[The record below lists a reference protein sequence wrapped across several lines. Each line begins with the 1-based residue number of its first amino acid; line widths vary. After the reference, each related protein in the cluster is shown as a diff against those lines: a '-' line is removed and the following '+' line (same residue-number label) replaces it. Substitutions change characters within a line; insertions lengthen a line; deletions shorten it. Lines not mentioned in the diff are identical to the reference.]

1 MDFTLS
7 PELADLQL
15 RVRSFIADEIIP
27 FETDPRQG
35 AHGPHDALR
44 LALIAK
50 ARQAG
55 LLSPHAAHE
64 YGGLGLSHSGRAVV
78 FEEAGYSMLGPVAL
92 NIFAPD
98 EGNMHLLE
106 AVATAQQK
114 EQWLRPL
121 AEGHIRSCF
130 CMTEPAP
137 GAGSDPSMMT
147 TTAVLDAANNGD
159 GEHYIING
167 HKWFITGA
175 DGAALA
181 IIMAKVP
188 DAGATMFLADMRS
201 PGGLSGITLERNM
214 DTLDTCFPGGHGVL
228 RFEGL
233 RVPASAILG
242 ELGQGFRYAQVRLSP
257 ARLTHCMRWL
267 GAARRAH
274 DVALDYARSRQ
285 AFGRPIGEHEGVG
298 FMLADNE
305 MDLHIARLTVQHCA
319 WVLDQGQLGLN
330 ESSRAKVI
338 VSEAVWR
345 VADRCVQ
352 ILGGQGVTSETV
364 VARIFA
370 DMRAFRIYDGPSEV
384 HRWSLARRILK
395 GVAA

>member
-1 MDFTLS
+1 MDFTLT
-7 PELADLQL
+7 PELAELQA
-15 RVRSFIADEIIP
+15 RIKRFIADEVMP
-27 FETDPRQG
+27 FEADPRQG
-35 AHGPHDALR
+35 AHGPSDALR
-44 LALIAK
+44 EALVDK
-50 ARQAG
+50 ARRAG
-55 LLSPHAAHE
+55 LLSPHAAPE
-64 YGGLGLSHSGRAVV
+64 YGGLGLSHIGRAVA

-114 EQWLRPL
+114 EQWLRPM
-121 AEGHIRSCF
+121 AEGRIRSCF

-147 TTAVLDAANNGD
+147 TTAVLDAGANGHGD
-159 GEHYIING
+159 HYVING

-175 DGAALA
+175 DGASLA

-188 DAGATMFLADMRS
+188 DVGATMFLADMGA
-201 PGGLSGITLERNM
+201 PGITLERNM

-274 DVALDYARSRQ
+274 DVALDYARRRL

-305 MDLHIARLTVQHCA
+305 MDLHTARLTIQHCA
-319 WVLDQGQLGLN
+319 WVLDQGQLALH

-352 ILGGQGVTSETV
+352 ILGGQGVTGETV

-384 HRWSLARRILK
+384 HRWSLAKRIMK
-395 GVAA
+395 GARP

>member
-1 MDFTLS
+1 MDILLT
-7 PELADLQL
+7 PELDAL
-15 RVRSFIADEIIP
+15 RTRIQRFIADEIIP
-27 FETDPRQG
+27 MEADPRSG
-35 AHGPHDALR
+35 PHGPEPALRDALVD
-44 LALIAK
+44 K
-50 ARQAG
+50 ARRAG

-64 YGGLGLSHSGRAVV
+64 YGGMGLSHVGRAVA

-92 NIFAPD
+92 NVFAPD

-106 AVATAQQK
+106 AVATPAQK
-114 EQWLRPL
+114 AQWLRPM

-137 GAGSDPSMMT
+137 GAGSDPSMLQ
-147 TTAVLDAANNGD
+147 TTARPVRDAHGEGYVID
-159 GEHYIING
+159 GL
-167 HKWFITGA
+167 KWFITGA
-175 DGAALA
+175 DGARLA
-181 IIMAKVP
+181 IIMAMVP
-188 DAGATMFLADMRS
+188 DVGATMFLTDMAT
-201 PGGLSGITLERNM
+201 PGITLERNM
-214 DTLDTCFPGGHGVL
+214 DTLDRCFPGGHGVV
-228 RFEGL
+228 RFAGL
-233 RVPASAILG
+233 RLPASAILG

-274 DVALDYARSRQ
+274 DVAVDYARSRM
-285 AFGRPIGEHEGVG
+285 AFGKPIGQHEGVG

-305 MDLHIARLTVQHCA
+305 MDLHIARLTIHHCA
-319 WVLDQGQLGLN
+319 AVLDRGELALR

-352 ILGGQGVTSETV
+352 VLGGQGVTGETV
-364 VARIFA
+364 VARIFS

-384 HRWSLARRILK
+384 HRWSLAKHIVK
-395 GVAA
+395 GHS

>member
-1 MDFTLS
+1 MDAMLT
-7 PELADLQL
+7 PELSALQA
-15 RVRSFIADEIIP
+15 RIRTFIADQVIP
-27 FETDPRQG
+27 LEGDPRGG
-35 AHGPHDALR
+35 AHGPDESLR
-44 LALIAK
+44 RELIER
-50 ARQAG
+50 ARRAE
-55 LLSPHAAHE
+55 LLSPHAARR
-64 YGGLGLSHSGRAVV
+64 YGGLGLSHVGRAVA

-92 NIFAPD
+92 NVFAPD

-106 AVATAQQK
+106 EVATPAQK
-114 EQWLRPL
+114 EQWLRPM

-137 GAGSDPSMMT
+137 GAGSDPSMLA
-147 TTAVLDAANNGD
+147 TTAVPYQDAS
-159 GEHYIING
+159 GEGYVING
-167 HKWFITGA
+167 LKWFITGA
-175 DGAALA
+175 DGARLA
-181 IIMAKVP
+181 IIMAMVP
-188 DAGATMFLADMRS
+188 QVGATMFLADMAT
-201 PGGLSGITLERNM
+201 PGITLERNM
-214 DTLDTCFPGGHGVL
+214 DTLDRCFPGGHGVV
-228 RFEGL
+228 RFSGL

-274 DVALDYARSRQ
+274 DIAVAYARTRM
-285 AFGRPIGEHEGVG
+285 AFGKPIGQHEGVG
-298 FMLADNE
+298 FQLADNE
-305 MDLHIARLTVQHCA
+305 MDLHVARLTIHHCA
-319 WVLDQGQLGLN
+319 QVLDAGHLGLH

-352 ILGGQGVTSETV
+352 VLGGQGVTGETV

-384 HRWSLARRILK
+384 HRWSLAKHIIK
-395 GVAA
+395 GHRPAGTAA